1 MHISDASFKFG
12 GIFIEQL
19 KAKPSYKQFKS
30 NHKMKKHYTIIGII
44 LLLSIELNAQ
54 NHYFG
59 IKVGYTKSMPASPD
73 NQINIMGNDIE
84 ISQDVKRL
92 KGLDGFQIGVY
103 SHIDIGNDFLHLD
116 ITPQYSKY
124 GFQNN
129 KDFKYDYFDIDIG
142 VSNLNSE
149 VISKFVVG
157 IGITPSFILY
167 SEQIE
172 NLNNFDLK
180 VYLIFGYRFYKDFVL
195 YSQLKYGTLEI
206 IPDSK
211 ITNLQISLNLNIPI
225 LKIKK

>member
-1 MHISDASFKFG
+1 
-12 GIFIEQL
+12 
-19 KAKPSYKQFKS
+19 
-30 NHKMKKHYTIIGII
+30 MKKPYTIIGFI
-44 LLLSIELNAQ
+44 LLFSIVLNAQ

-73 NQINIMGNDIE
+73 NQINFVGNDIE
-84 ISQDVKRL
+84 ISQDMKRF
-92 KGLDGFQIGVY
+92 KGLDGFQIGLY

-116 ITPQYSKY
+116 IAPQYSKY
-124 GFQNN
+124 GFQDN
-129 KDFKYDYFDIDIG
+129 KDFKYDYFDVDVG

-149 VISKFVVG
+149 VASKFVAG
-157 IGITPSFILY
+157 IGVTPSFVLY
-167 SEQIE
+167 SKQIE

-180 VYLIFGYRFYKDFVL
+180 VYLIFGYRFYKDFVF

-211 ITNLQISLNLNIPI
+211 ITNLQFSLNLNIPI